1 MRSYSVKSRETI
13 SLVRK
18 EEQKV
23 IFTETKQKVTWPHFQ
38 KKKKKNHKNDEN
50 KQRIDLSLSLSLIF
64 DTFQR
69 ETHKLFEQR

>member
-18 EEQKV
+18 EEQKYD
-23 IFTETKQKVTWPHFQ
+23 IYRNETKSDLIS
-38 KKKKKNHKNDEN
+38 KKKKNHKNGEN
-50 KQRIDLSLSLSLIF
+50 KQRIDLSLSLSLSPIF